1 MAWFRLDDQGAFHA
15 KVLAAGNDAY
25 GAWCRAGQWSS
36 GHGTE
41 GRIPRST
48 ALTVARQKVWD
59 RLVATGL
66 CESLGDDGWQIHDF
80 LDWNPTV
87 EEVDGRRA
95 TRSEAGRQG
104 GLKKAAN
111 VAARKQAASKPPSKT
126 LASAQQNSAPI
137 PIPIPI
143 PIPERS
149 EIPEPVVVAN
159 EPERPRLTA
168 FEEPFWRT
176 AYVDSVRSALH
187 GPWSFPDKQ
196 SRSIRSAVE
205 GHCDSLADIDAWL
218 RRRVPA
224 FVQDVRDRAAYY
236 AGLGP
241 DGFLKWLNEESAKAP
256 PQRVA
261 VAVPVASTMPE
272 PEYTPEQIAA
282 IDARLAAAVER
293 LSNVHA
299 APAQSTR
306 RVMAPAPASEAYGQT
321 PAERETERK
330 RQIAALAAITASTTP
345 RVA

>member
-143 PIPERS
+143 PERS

-241 DGFLKWLNEESAKAP
+241 DGFLKWLNEESAKGTPSRATPPSTAPEEHYPPPTPEEAAELEQSLRDLVAP
-256 PQRVA
+256 PEAKSGVRMAPIGQDLAPAEIERLEAKRRDTVA
-261 VAVPVASTMPE
+261 ALRAET
-272 PEYTPEQIAA
+272 
-282 IDARLAAAVER
+282 AAAVAR
-293 LSNVHA
+293 
-299 APAQSTR
+299 
-306 RVMAPAPASEAYGQT
+306 
-321 PAERETERK
+321 
-330 RQIAALAAITASTTP
+330 
-345 RVA
+345 